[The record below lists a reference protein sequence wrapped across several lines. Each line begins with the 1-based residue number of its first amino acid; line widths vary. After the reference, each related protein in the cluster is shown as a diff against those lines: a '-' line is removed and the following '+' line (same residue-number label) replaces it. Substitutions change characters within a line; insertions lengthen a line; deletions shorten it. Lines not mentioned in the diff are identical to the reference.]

1 MAWEKRVDVSPLE
14 PGEVH
19 LWLVDLSR
27 GEPRAFLSSE
37 ERERAARFHFERDRG
52 RYSVCRSALREL
64 LAGYLDA
71 APEEIEFRYGE
82 AGKPE
87 LAQGSL
93 RFNVSHSHDLALIAM
108 AREWELGV
116 DIERIRTGVEREGIA
131 ERFFSPGEA
140 AALRAMAAEE
150 RDEAFFRCWTR
161 KEAYVKARGGGLSI
175 PLDSFD
181 VTLDRERAELS
192 RAADAER
199 WRMMTLD
206 TAPGFAAALV
216 VEASVRRLRC
226 FAR

>member
-1 MAWEKRVDVSPLE
+1 MDVSPLE

-27 GEPRAFLSSE
+27 GEPRAFLSGE

-93 RFNVSHSHDLALIAM
+93 RFNVSHSHDLALIAV

-140 AALRAMAAEE
+140 AVLRAMAAEE